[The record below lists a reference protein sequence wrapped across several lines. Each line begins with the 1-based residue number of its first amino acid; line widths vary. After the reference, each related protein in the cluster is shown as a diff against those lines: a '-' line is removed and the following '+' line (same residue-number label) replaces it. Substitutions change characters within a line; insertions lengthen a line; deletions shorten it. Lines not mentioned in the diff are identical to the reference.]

1 MFDPSV
7 TSVWRLADLC
17 VKLSWVWLRL
27 RWLSTEM
34 DEDLI
39 EKHCKK
45 KVDCAVSE
53 KMGRDVGS
61 GESPGRRN
69 KCLQLLWV
77 GLCLPLIFLGKS
89 VFVLEK
95 TQDYVRI
102 WCRILESLQE
112 KTLFS
117 KLLMLLCIVKGQEKK
132 NPFDSFA
139 LVTTKTKPTL
149 GWCILVHA
157 LSMYEAGM
165 DLSTIKRKA
174 LFRMI
179 LDQVKPWLLGLLLVV
194 TVCSCVPVFGPLGIF
209 AKLWV
214 GATSASFCLTSRD

>member
-1 MFDPSV
+1 MNFLFGERPSLKAIRYRVFDLVFDPSV

-61 GESPGRRN
+61 SESPGRRN
-69 KCLQLLWV
+69 KCLQLPWV

-102 WCRILESLQE
+102 WCRILESLQG

-132 NPFDSFA
+132 IP
-139 LVTTKTKPTL
+139 
-149 GWCILVHA
+149 
-157 LSMYEAGM
+157 LSR
-165 DLSTIKRKA
+165 L
-174 LFRMI
+174 LW
-179 LDQVKPWLLGLLLVV
+179 WLQKQNQL
-194 TVCSCVPVFGPLGIF
+194 
-209 AKLWV
+209 
-214 GATSASFCLTSRD
+214 